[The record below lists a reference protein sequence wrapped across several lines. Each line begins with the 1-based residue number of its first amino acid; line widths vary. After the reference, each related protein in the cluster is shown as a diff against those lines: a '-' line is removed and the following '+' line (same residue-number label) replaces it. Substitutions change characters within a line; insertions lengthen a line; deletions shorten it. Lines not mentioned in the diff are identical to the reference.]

1 MATTTPQIVRPHRGK
16 GPSRSRA
23 GTWATL
29 KAFVRMEFIEE
40 ISYPLTFAF
49 TLLRSLMPLLLS
61 FFIGQLIRDARVGG
75 DYLTYVT
82 IGLGVTA
89 MLQGALVGF
98 GGILQQ
104 AFMRGNLETYLV
116 EPVPWTVLPVAMN
129 TWALLLGVF
138 NGLALMVLGIAL
150 GANLDYGSL
159 LPFTALILLGL
170 IATTAIGILS
180 ASVLMLTLKSQPILV
195 VYGLAA
201 SLLAGS
207 VFSVSQLPIWLRIF
221 SFAIPHTYVINGS
234 RSLLM
239 RDPGSFEMSFG
250 TAALVLAIFSL
261 VAMPIGLWLFRRS
274 LEFARKMGM
283 LSGY

>member
-1 MATTTPQIVRPHRGK
+1 MTTTTTEIVRPHTGK
-16 GPSRSRA
+16 GPSRKRA

-49 TLLRSLMPLLLS
+49 TLLRSIMPLLLS

-116 EPVPWTVLPVAMN
+116 EPVPWTALPVAMN
-129 TWALLLGVF
+129 TWALLF
-138 NGLALMVLGIAL
+138 GLFQGAALMVLGVAL
-150 GANLDYGSL
+150 GADIDYASI
-159 LPFTALILLGL
+159 LPFVALILLGL

-207 VFSVSQLPIWLRIF
+207 VFSVSQLPIWLRVF
-221 SFAIPHTYVINGS
+221 SFVIPHTYVINGS

-239 RDPGSFEMSFG
+239 ADPGSFEISFG
-250 TAALVLAIFSL
+250 TAALVLTIFS
-261 VAMPIGLWLFRRS
+261 VIAMPIGLWLFRRS